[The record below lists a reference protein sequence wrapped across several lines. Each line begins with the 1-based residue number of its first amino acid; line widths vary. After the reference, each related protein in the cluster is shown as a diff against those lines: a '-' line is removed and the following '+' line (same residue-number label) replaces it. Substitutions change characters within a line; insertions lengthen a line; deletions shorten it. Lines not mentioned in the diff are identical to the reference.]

1 MAREEIVWFY
11 YEVDA
16 LMWLDKDE
24 ILYITTA
31 DGTTIGVLKDCEVT
45 ISFETVSSR
54 ETVRDTDGVLKIK
67 VIERIEEPPVM
78 TITGK
83 MVDWDTSIHVKII

>member
-1 MAREEIVWFY
+1 MGFDR
-11 YEVDA
+11 
-16 LMWLDKDE
+16 DE

-31 DGTTIGVLKDCEVT
+31 DGTTLGVLEDCEVT
-45 ISFETVSSR
+45 ISAETISSR
-54 ETVRDTDGVLKIK
+54 ETVLDADGLVKTK
-67 VIERIEEPPVM
+67 VSNRIEEPPVI